1 MPVQFIN
8 DYGILLSGI
17 IILVGVIL
25 FLRETFSVDTTA
37 IIIMALFIITG
48 ILAPEEGFAGFT
60 NNATITV
67 ACMFVLSYGL
77 FKSGILN
84 PIVQLLVKAA
94 QFHFMYSL
102 GLVMLISG
110 FLSAFINDTAVVAL
124 LMPVV
129 IQMSECTGVSPGLY
143 LMPLSF
149 SALLGGI
156 CTLIGTS
163 TNILVSGILTKYGL
177 EPLGMFEFTAAG
189 VWITIAGIVYMIV
202 IGVFLL
208 PKEREDKG
216 ITRRKKLP
224 NYIARIKIR
233 KGNKDI
239 GKPIAQSVI
248 RKQFKAEVIRI
259 NRWNEIIKF
268 PDMDH
273 IILKEGDELKVI
285 MTSDH
290 LIQLKKEQ
298 EFVIL
303 PESLR
308 MPDEEKEKIY
318 KVVVPYG
325 SPLVKNG
332 MYYYKFQQLF
342 DVNILAWRKTEEVL
356 QTDNV
361 FNDPVK
367 EGNILIISTSEDNM
381 FRMASEDQVIQLKE
395 YDSGPKTDI
404 YRSILSVL
412 IMTGVMV
419 TAALGITEIVIS
431 AMVGCLLMIALR
443 LIKPEEAYKAVEW
456 KVVFLLAGVLSMGAA
471 LEKTGGAMLIAE
483 SIKDLSHGQAP
494 QITLAAIFFIT
505 FMTTNFLS
513 NNATAALLVPIVIN
527 LSQLM
532 QISERPFVI
541 AVMFASSLSFM
552 TPMGYQTNTMI
563 YTPGNYT
570 FKDYLVV
577 GTPLSLLVWAIA
589 VFIIPL
595 FFPF

>member
-1 MPVQFIN
+1 MPVHLIN

-17 IILVGVIL
+17 IILVGVFL
-25 FLRETFSVDTTA
+25 FIRETFSVDTTA

-84 PIVQLLVKAA
+84 PIVQILVKAA
-94 QFHFMYSL
+94 QYHFMYSL

-129 IQMSECTGVSPGLY
+129 IQMSERTGVSPAMY

-163 TNILVSGILTKYGL
+163 TNILVSGMLTKYGL
-177 EPLGMFEFTAAG
+177 EPLGMFEFSAAG
-189 VWITIAGIVYMIV
+189 VWITLVGIAYMMV

-239 GKPIAQSVI
+239 GKSIAQSVFK
-248 RKQFKAEVIRI
+248 KQFKAEVIRI
-259 NRWNEIIKF
+259 NRWNEVIKLS
-268 PDMDH
+268 DMGD

-285 MTSDH
+285 ITSDH
-290 LIQLKKEQ
+290 LIQLRKDSG
-298 EFVIL
+298 FTIL
-303 PESLR
+303 PESPR

-325 SPLVKNG
+325 SPLVKSG

-404 YRSILSVL
+404 YKSIVSVI
-412 IMTGVMV
+412 IMVGVML

-483 SIKDLSHGQAP
+483 SIQDLSQGQAP
-494 QITLAAIFFIT
+494 QITLAVIFFIT

-570 FKDYLVV
+570 FKDYIKV
-577 GTPLSLLVWAIA
+577 GTPLSLLVWAVA
-589 VFIIPL
+589 VLVIPI

>member
-94 QFHFMYSL
+94 QYHFMYSL

-129 IQMSECTGVSPGLY
+129 IQMSERTGVSPGLY

-189 VWITIAGIVYMIV
+189 VWITVAGIAYMMV
-202 IGVFLL
+202 GVFLL

-233 KGNKDI
+233 KGNNDI
-239 GKPIAQSVI
+239 GKTIAQSVI

-290 LIQLKKEQ
+290 LIQLKKEP

-303 PESLR
+303 PESPR

-419 TAALGITEIVIS
+419 TAAMGVTEIVIS

-483 SIKDLSHGQAP
+483 SIKDLSQGQAP

-577 GTPLSLLVWAIA
+577 GTPLSLLVWAVA
-589 VFIIPL
+589 VFVIPL